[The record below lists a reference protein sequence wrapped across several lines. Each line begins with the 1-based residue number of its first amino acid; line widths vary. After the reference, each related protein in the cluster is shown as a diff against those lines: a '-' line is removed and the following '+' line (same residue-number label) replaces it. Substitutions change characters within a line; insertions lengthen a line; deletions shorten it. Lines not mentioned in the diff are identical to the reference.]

1 MAIETANSLVEA
13 IRELDLFDPVRM
25 ARLSRELAGRYPQPR
40 DLGRELIQGE
50 WLTAFQVNQLLL
62 GKGSQLVLGPYVLLE
77 RLGSGGMGEVF
88 KARHR
93 KLDRIAALKVVNRQ
107 RLTTH

>member
-13 IRELDLFDPVRM
+13 IRDLDLFEP
-25 ARLSRELAGRYPQPR
+25 ARLERLCRDLAERFAQPR
-40 DLGRELIQGE
+40 DLGRELIQTE

-62 GKGSQLVLGPYVLLE
+62 GKGQQLLLGPYLLLE
-77 RLGSGGMGEVF
+77 RVGSGGMGEVF

-93 KLDRIAALKVVNRQ
+93 KLDRIAALK
-107 RLTTH
+107 